1 MQTIRRIIKSLFKN
15 LVSFHT
21 AYYTSKHIAI

>member
-21 AYYTSKHIAI
+21 AYYTGMHITI